1 MEHKILLELT
11 EISNLF
17 LAKPWFFSQTSIIL
31 FHIFHG
37 VSFVVLNYMFRLQR
51 RSEHNAVIRRYSCV
65 CVESKPF
72 EITFVLAAGACCR
85 SFGST
90 NGEWLPISFVMI
102 LAVVDAGCLECLEVW
117 DTLFRFWNGGCFEKL
132 MFWDAWT
139 PGKKKHLFMSC
150 FRRLLEVGLQKSL
163 QATAGPLGPSY
174 SPQKLKIDVQS

>member
-11 EISNLF
+11 EISNFF

-65 CVESKPF
+65 CGIQTVRILCVGRRSVLPF
-72 EITFVLAAGACCR
+72 FRKHKWWMIANIVCHDLSCGGRRMSRMSR
-85 SFGST
+85 SLGYVVS
-90 NGEWLPISFVMI
+90 I
-102 LAVVDAGCLECLEVW
+102 LKK
-117 DTLFRFWNGGCFEKL
+117 GGCFEKL

-139 PGKKKHLFMSC
+139 PGKKKHLYIHVVFPPPSGS
-150 FRRLLEVGLQKSL
+150 RLAKEFASHHWAIGPQLQQPKNL
-163 QATAGPLGPSY
+163 R
-174 SPQKLKIDVQS
+174 

>member
-11 EISNLF
+11 EISNFF

-65 CVESKPF
+65 CGIQTVRNNLCVGRRSVLPF
-72 EITFVLAAGACCR
+72 FRKHKWWMIANIVCHDLSCGGRRMSR
-85 SFGST
+85 SLGYVVS
-90 NGEWLPISFVMI
+90 I
-102 LAVVDAGCLECLEVW
+102 LKK
-117 DTLFRFWNGGCFEKL
+117 GGCFEKL

-150 FRRLLEVGLQKSL
+150 FRRLLEVGKQKSL
-163 QATAGPLGPSY
+163 QASTGPLGPQLQ
-174 SPQKLKIDVQS
+174 PPKT